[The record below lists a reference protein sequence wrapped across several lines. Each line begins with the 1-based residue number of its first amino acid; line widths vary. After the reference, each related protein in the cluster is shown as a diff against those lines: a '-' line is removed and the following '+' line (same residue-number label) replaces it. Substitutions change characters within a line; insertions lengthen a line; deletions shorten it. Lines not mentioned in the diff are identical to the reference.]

1 MEGGTQAAKDKDQ
14 LLVLKVM
21 RLTRPSFYPTIPV
34 ITDSRDLAGDTFL
47 QLMKQDIG
55 SDPSGIPMAIGPLLV
70 LPQNFGNIFLG
81 ETFSSYIS
89 VHNDSGSSVTS
100 VTIKVELQTSSQRLT
115 LVGIN
120 GNSSQEALDP
130 SKSIDDVINH
140 EVKELGTHI
149 LVCAVSYVGPT
160 GENLYFRKFFKFQV
174 LKPLDVKTKFYNAD
188 SDDVFLEAQIQNTT
202 FQPIHMEKVTLEASN
217 LYEAVEL
224 NGSDENQFRDKDD
237 QLRGRRYSRRTNMN
251 HLDCRQYLY
260 CLTPKKDVLRD
271 DSLRGVTNIGK
282 LDIVWKTNMGEKGR
296 LQTSQLQRMAQGYGD
311 IRVTVNSIPNIV
323 CMGVTFTLS
332 LNVANCSDRTM
343 DLMMALQNERKSRG
357 LSGTTPAMDSSDI
370 NVVIPNAT
378 SPALVWTGVSNRHI
392 GKLAPKSSLGLELS
406 LIPRV
411 PGLHSISG
419 LRIVDTFLKR
429 TYEHDEIAQVLVICS
444 DPDDPSSPTSVEDI
458 DIDIVL
464 S

>member
-1 MEGGTQAAKDKDQ
+1 MEGGAPAAKDRDQ

-21 RLTRPSFYPTIPV
+21 RLTRPSFFPTIPV

-47 QLMKQDIG
+47 ELMKQDIG
-55 SDPSGIPMAIGPLLV
+55 SDPSGIPLAIGPLLV

-89 VHNDSGSSVTS
+89 VHNDSPAAVTS

-120 GNSSQEALDP
+120 GNSSQEALEP
-130 SKSIDDVINH
+130 SNSIDDVINH

-188 SDDVFLEAQIQNTT
+188 SDDVYLEAQIQNTT

-224 NGSDENQFRDKDD
+224 NAPDEQQIVPADGK
-237 QLRGRRYSRRTNMN
+237 GRKYCRRNNMN
-251 HLDCRQYLY
+251 HLDTRQYLY

-271 DSLRGVTNIGK
+271 NALRGVTNIGK

-311 IRVTVNSIPNIV
+311 IRVTVDSIPDIV
-323 CMGVTFTLS
+323 HMGVAFELR

-343 DLMMALQNERKSRG
+343 DLMMALQNERQSRG
-357 LSGTTPAMDSSDI
+357 PAGTIPASQSSDSS
-370 NVVIPNAT
+370 VVIPNAT
-378 SPALVWTGVSNRHI
+378 SPALVWTGLSNRHF
-392 GKLAPKSSLGLELS
+392 GKLAPKSSLRLELS

-429 TYEHDEIAQVLVICS
+429 TYEHDEIAQVLVICR
-444 DPDDPSSPTSVEDI
+444 DPDDLSSSTAADAEDV
-458 DIDIVL
+458 VL
-464 S
+464 ELLH